1 MFFKIQFFFKKD
13 YNFIFKHYTLKNMIV
28 DVTMRYLYNF
38 YYVNIHDVINPLYVN
53 AYINQHGENYIIMKY
68 VRY

>member
-1 MFFKIQFFFKKD
+1 
-13 YNFIFKHYTLKNMIV
+13 MIV